1 MRRIP
6 RRVVAVAALAG
17 WFVAMVLVAAS
28 LLARHLIP
36 LPLPPRE
43 AGPRL
48 LEVRSAEAAGR
59 WTTFHVLLGSCRCS
73 RLVGEHLLTSARP
86 SGLVEHVLLVGPD
99 PNLEA
104 KLGARGYR
112 VRVIQPEELASR
124 FGIEAAPLFVAM
136 APDGSTRY
144 VGGYTAR
151 KQGADVRDL
160 AILAAVQRAEAAPPL
175 PLFGCA
181 SSKRLLAA
189 IDPLSLR

>member
-1 MRRIP
+1 
-6 RRVVAVAALAG
+6 
-17 WFVAMVLVAAS
+17 MVLVAAS

-36 LPLPPRE
+36 LPTPPVAA

-48 LEVRSAEAAGR
+48 LAVRAPEAVGR

-73 RLVGEHLLTSARP
+73 RLVGEHLATSARP
-86 SGLVEHVLLVGPD
+86 AGMVEHVLLVGPD
-99 PNLEA
+99 PVLEA

-112 VRVIQPEELASR
+112 VRVIDPDELTSR
-124 FGIEAAPLFVAM
+124 FGIEAAPLLVVVG
-136 APDGSTRY
+136 PDDSTRY

-151 KQGADVRDL
+151 KQGAEVRDL

-181 SSKRLLAA
+181 FSKRLLAA
-189 IDPLSLR
+189 VDPLSLR